1 MANRRPL
8 LEQQQIHRGGILA
21 ADGTVIARSTGVGK
35 GNNKIFVRHY
45 PQGSLFGNP
54 IGYSFVDRGRVGF
67 ELSHNDELVGNKTE
81 FLSIL
86 DELQGHSQVGDRVQ
100 SSLDPAAQ
108 RAAVE
113 GLAGR
118 RGSVV
123 AMIPST
129 GEVKAMVSIPEYDP
143 NVVQNANAFKRLNTE
158 DSAPLFNRATQAG
171 YPPGSTMKVVTATAA
186 LDSGQFTTS
195 SVLSGRSPQVIDGVP
210 LSNDGGEQFGD
221 IDMTT
226 ALTNSVNTYWAQ
238 VGEKLGKQTM
248 FKYMDRYGFD
258 AKPRLDYPAFQLAP
272 SGVYSGNRLL
282 GPSDAIDIGRVAIGQ
297 ERLRVTPLQM
307 AEVAAAVANKGELME
322 PRLWSKVIDPDGRV
336 TNLDP
341 AHQSRVMSDGDRLR
355 AQHDDAERGP
365 GRNRDRCGGLGH
377 RRGRQDRH
385 RGDLHGDQRRLVHR
399 LRPGERPADRDR
411 LHRGAHQRLRRADL
425 RADLQVGRRGDPAW
439 ELRWLVPTRAP
450 WSTSAIGSSAR
461 SGRAGWP
468 TSGWRRTPSWIA
480 TWRLRSST
488 TASRRTRSSSS
499 ASSAKLRRRPAS
511 STRTWSAS
519 STAGFSTT
527 PTSSRW
533 STSTDRRSRIWS
545 GAGWGRRTRSTS
557 RARS

>member
-1 MANRRPL
+1 VNRQIVKLFGLILILYALLFGFTSYWSVFDSSSLKANVANRRPL
-8 LEQQQIHRGGILA
+8 LEEQKIHRGDILA
-21 ADGTVIARSTGVGK
+21 DDGSVIARSTAVGK

-86 DELQGHSQVGDRVQ
+86 DELQGHAQVGDRVQ

-108 RAAVE
+108 RAAVD

-123 AMIPST
+123 AIIPST

-186 LDSGQFTTS
+186 LDSGDFTTS

-210 LSNDGGEQFGD
+210 LSNSGGEQFGD

-258 AKPRLDYPAFQLAP
+258 AKPRLDYPGFQLAA

-307 AEVAAAVANKGELME
+307 AEVAATVANKGELME

-336 TNLDP
+336 TSLDP
-341 AHQSRVMSDGDRLR
+341 AHQSRVMSEETASKLNTMMQSVVQEGTGTAAAVSGIDVAGKTGT
-355 AQHDDAERGP
+355 AEISTGINDAWFIGFAPANDPQIAIACIVEHTSGFGGP
-365 GRNRDRCGGLGH
+365 TCGPIFKS
-377 RRGRQDRH
+377 
-385 RGDLHGDQRRLVHR
+385 VA
-399 LRPGERPADRDR
+399 EAI
-411 LHRGAHQRLRRADL
+411 
-425 RADLQVGRRGDPAW
+425 LQ
-439 ELRWLVPTRAP
+439 
-450 WSTSAIGSSAR
+450 GSSN
-461 SGRAGWP
+461 G
-468 TSGWRRTPSWIA
+468 
-480 TWRLRSST
+480 
-488 TASRRTRSSSS
+488 
-499 ASSAKLRRRPAS
+499 
-511 STRTWSAS
+511 
-519 STAGFSTT
+519 
-527 PTSSRW
+527 
-533 STSTDRRSRIWS
+533 
-545 GAGWGRRTRSTS
+545 
-557 RARS
+557 